1 MKVQLDFFL
10 MSALE
15 FLSANKRIQ
24 CWGTLSNLG
33 ALSNKIP
40 TEKPSSNLPPYL
52 LGGSCVHSVFGKQCK
67 HLKQFCL
74 FSFIFFWAEKKTWL
88 CKGSESKSL
97 LAWPNSQAGLGCR
110 VSGLG
115 LAAFGLQGFMGT
127 VVSMGPSDSC
137 ILDLKGDQSQ
147 ILWLPVF
154 LSLPSLL
161 KVSLHEIT
169 LAAGPEIVTRPLW
182 ILAPFFLFLY

>member
-1 MKVQLDFFL
+1 MRVVLKLYPIRNKEFQKTPSMKCVTCTQSSYKQIVTFQSLRLTQSSCLKVQLDFFL

-97 LAWPNSQAGLGCR
+97 LA
-110 VSGLG
+110 
-115 LAAFGLQGFMGT
+115 
-127 VVSMGPSDSC
+127 
-137 ILDLKGDQSQ
+137 
-147 ILWLPVF
+147 
-154 LSLPSLL
+154 
-161 KVSLHEIT
+161 
-169 LAAGPEIVTRPLW
+169 
-182 ILAPFFLFLY
+182 